1 MNTEPHTAAAAG
13 RPQADTR
20 PLAFIYD
27 RKTSDT
33 ASSEGILR
41 LRLGACREWAAVR
54 GYDVADGEWVDRGD
68 AALRMDRRPA
78 FEQLLSAMREAR
90 DSGRTV
96 LCLVNDWDRLAN
108 LALPQIEFRRK
119 VQSACGWTETALG
132 ENDREPPTRSMAAAL
147 YRLGL

>member
-1 MNTEPHTAAAAG
+1 MARSQAAETATRTPTGDDA
-13 RPQADTR
+13 R

-54 GYDVADGEWVDRGD
+54 GYDTATGEWVDRGD

-78 FEQLLSAMREAR
+78 FERLLAAMCAAR
-90 DSGRTV
+90 DGGRTV

-108 LALPQIEFRRK
+108 EALPQIEFRRR
-119 VQSACGWTETALG
+119 VQEAGGWTETALG
-132 ENDREPPTRSMAAAL
+132 ENDHEPTSSALAAL

>member
-1 MNTEPHTAAAAG
+1 MTAEK
-13 RPQADTR
+13 PP

-41 LRLGACREWAAVR
+41 LRLAACREWAQEI
-54 GYDVADGEWVDRGD
+54 GYDTADGEWVDRGD
-68 AALRMDRRPA
+68 AALRMDHRPA
-78 FEQLLSAMREAR
+78 LEQLLDAMREAR
-90 DSGRTV
+90 TSGRTV

-119 VQSACGWTETALG
+119 IQSAGGWTETAIG
-132 ENDREPPTRSMAAAL
+132 ENDREPGTRSMVAAL
-147 YRLGL
+147 YRFGL